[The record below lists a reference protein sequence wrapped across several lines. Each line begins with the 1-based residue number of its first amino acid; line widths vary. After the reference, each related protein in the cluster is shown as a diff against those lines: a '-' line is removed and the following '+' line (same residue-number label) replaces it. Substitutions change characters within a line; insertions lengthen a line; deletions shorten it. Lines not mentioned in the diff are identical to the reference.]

1 MIEMGE
7 KKKKPKQ
14 FIFLDQCAGHAFHK
28 IWGFF
33 KT

>member
-7 KKKKPKQ
+7 KKKNKQ